1 MFKHTFLPVMVLMIG
16 RFYYK
21 RNTRR
26 NMRILFKIFIVSF
39 IIHKIR
45 DTFLNIRAMN
55 VGCFT
60 HVWFMKI
67 HFHCFFF
74 YIFSSE
80 YSFHQAEE
88 KSVSHKDQLIRPVNN
103 RTTVSFRVN
112 SSKDGINEKL
122 NLKKIA
128 HEKPRLISFK
138 GLLSNWQKKERKK
151 KEIPFAM
158 QKPSLPSLWFLSQ
171 QSSEQSKSNS
181 N

>member
-1 MFKHTFLPVMVLMIG
+1 
-16 RFYYK
+16 
-21 RNTRR
+21 
-26 NMRILFKIFIVSF
+26 MRILFKIFIVSF

-138 GLLSNWQKKERKK
+138 GLLSNWQKKRKK
-151 KEIPFAM
+151 KERNSICNAEAFPPEPLISVTTVQRAVEIQF
-158 QKPSLPSLWFLSQ
+158 QLKGLGKHIYQVFLFLLPLLLLLL
-171 QSSEQSKSNS
+171 
-181 N
+181 